1 MKKIETNLF
10 FRECLA
16 IKKMVEKLK
25 LFTGKKLAVKSSS
38 KRSGIYWVYLLSIF
52 MVAKFPENS
61 FCKGVRW
68 YTNNFLCVIYGS

>member
-38 KRSGIYWVYLLSIF
+38 KRSGIY
-52 MVAKFPENS
+52 
-61 FCKGVRW
+61 
-68 YTNNFLCVIYGS
+68 